1 MIVRIWRTEIERA
14 RMSEY
19 EQFAQERSLPMFH
32 QQQGFLAV
40 LFLGTQKDRAV
51 LSLWKDLSC
60 VEALAQSSTYQETA
74 AQLNAT
80 GLLVGQTSV
89 EVFEAQGGTL
99 ELEALAHLLRA
110 AQRDPV
116 GDQIPPPK
124 NEKRGPRDGA
134 QT

>member
-89 EVFEAQGGTL
+89 EVFEAQVTT
-99 ELEALAHLLRA
+99 A
-110 AQRDPV
+110 
-116 GDQIPPPK
+116 IPCSC
-124 NEKRGPRDGA
+124 NRSSATGWRRWRERTRS
-134 QT
+134 